1 MPALAAEP
9 VRPAAAPAASPTIW
23 FEVED
28 LLRHFRFAS
37 TATGI
42 QRVSA
47 QILLEAQR
55 LHGASG
61 RVRFCRLSFGTGRFE
76 AVDWATVEQTLEAPP
91 GRNGPADIWAARK
104 PRQGLLRTAMVLAH
118 AAPRFARWL
127 PSLVAPVLRDRV
139 AGGARQRRFVAGLKP
154 GDVIVALGGPWINPR
169 YVAQLADLKRA
180 TGVRFALLIHDV
192 IPLVDPGAFGTVT
205 LNAFATFVG
214 QVMRH
219 CDALWTVSDSSR
231 RDLVDYAARVGW
243 PLPPIDVLRLG
254 TGFGVPMPA
263 AAAAPRALPQSYVL
277 FVSTI
282 EVRKN
287 HLFLVRVW
295 RRLIERHGGDKVP
308 ALVFVGRVG
317 WKVEALLA
325 ELAACRFLGGKIEL
339 HSDFTDAD
347 VSEAYRRCLFT
358 IYPSRHEGWGLP
370 VAESL
375 SHGKFCIASD
385 SSSLPEVGGDFVDYI
400 DPGDE
405 ADAVAKIE
413 RALFEPDYRAA
424 REARIR
430 ASYRPPSWADCAR
443 TLVEAIDRRFAPAG
457 TGAAPGASAGSL
469 DP

>member
-1 MPALAAEP
+1 MSVLAAEP
-9 VRPAAAPAASPTIW
+9 VRAPADAVPPVVW

-42 QRVSA
+42 QRVS
-47 QILLEAQR
+47 QEILREAAR
-55 LHGASG
+55 LYGAAG

-76 AVDWATVEQTLEAPP
+76 AVDWATVEAALDAPP
-91 GRNGPADIWAARK
+91 GRNGPADIWAARE
-104 PRQGLLRTAMVLAH
+104 PGQGVMRTALFLAR
-118 AAPRFARWL
+118 AAPRLARWL

-139 AGGARQRRFVAGLKP
+139 AGAARQRRFVADLEP
-154 GDVIVALGGPWINPR
+154 GDVIVALGGPWINRR
-169 YVAQLADLKRA
+169 YVARLGALKRA
-180 TGVRFALLIHDV
+180 TGARFVLLIHDV
-192 IPLVDPGAFGTVT
+192 IPLVDPGAFGAVT

-214 QVMRH
+214 EVMPE

-231 RDLVDYAARVGW
+231 RDLVDHAARVGW
-243 PLPPIDVLRLG
+243 ALPPIDVLRLG
-254 TGFGVPMPA
+254 TGFRIAVPA
-263 AAAAPRALPQSYVL
+263 RDAGLRVLPQPFVL

-287 HLFLVRVW
+287 HLFLARVW

-308 ALVFVGRVG
+308 SLIFVGRVG
-317 WKVEALLA
+317 WKVEELLA
-325 ELAACRFLGGKIEL
+325 DLAASRFLGGKIEL

-358 IYPSRHEGWGLP
+358 VYPSRHEGWGLP

-375 SHGKFCIASD
+375 SHGKFCIASN

-400 DPGDE
+400 DPNDE
-405 ADAVAKIE
+405 DDAVAKIE
-413 RALFEPDYRAA
+413 RALYEPGYLAA
-424 REARIR
+424 REAHI
-430 ASYRPPSWADCAR
+430 AACYRPPSWADCAR
-443 TLVEAIDRRFAPAG
+443 TLIDAIDRRFG
-457 TGAAPGASAGSL
+457 VSSPGSPDRSSKGPL